1 VRKLAFSAVRLL
13 AYHARQ
19 FLDFHGLQ
27 FGDYGEFN
35 SLRLAVT
42 LLTSQIV
49 QPTPSVR
56 RTQEPAP
63 SQNAAL
69 PEIYC
74 EEKRY
79 LTRKVRESRIASTMR
94 FLYSGVFP
102 RKERAR
108 GA

>member
-1 VRKLAFSAVRLL
+1 MRQLAFSAVRLL

-42 LLTSQIV
+42 LLASLIV
-49 QPTPSVR
+49 QPIPYVR
-56 RTQEPAP
+56 RTQDPAP

-69 PEIYC
+69 PETYC

-79 LTRKVRESRIASTMR
+79 LTRKYGKVE
-94 FLYSGVFP
+94 
-102 RKERAR
+102 
-108 GA
+108 